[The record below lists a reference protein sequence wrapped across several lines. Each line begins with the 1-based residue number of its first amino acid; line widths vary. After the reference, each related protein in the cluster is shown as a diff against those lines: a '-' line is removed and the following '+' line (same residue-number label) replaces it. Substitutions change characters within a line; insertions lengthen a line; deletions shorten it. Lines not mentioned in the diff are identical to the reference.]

1 MTVLKIPKQQN
12 AFKQKLLETT
22 ETNVKNKCRA
32 IYNASSSIKNKNH
45 HKTACLFVEVGVFNL
60 NMTTEW
66 GGSRML
72 HVPADVNGR

>member
-1 MTVLKIPKQQN
+1 M
-12 AFKQKLLETT
+12 
-22 ETNVKNKCRA
+22 KNKCRA